1 MVPTLGEAYWSLANL
16 KTFRFTDEEARAM
29 RAALGRK
36 DLGGEDR
43 GHFEFALGK
52 TLEDAGSYED
62 SFAHYAAGNALRRR
76 SHPYSADDNADLI
89 RRLKELFTADFFAAR
104 AGWGCPTPD
113 PIFIVGLPRAGS
125 TPPDQ
130 TLARPSPV
138 QGTQEPP
145 DVPPTMPQP

>member
-36 DLGGEDR
+36 DLADEDR
-43 GHFEFALGK
+43 VHFEFALGK

-89 RRLKELFTADFFAAR
+89 RRLKALFTAEFFAAR
-104 AGWGCPTPD
+104 SGLGCPP
-113 PIFIVGLPRAGS
+113 PVPVFIVGLPRAGS
-125 TPPDQ
+125 TLREQ
-130 TLARPSPV
+130 IL
-138 QGTQEPP
+138 
-145 DVPPTMPQP
+145 PTHPLRAGHHELPHH